1 MVTTLTLDLIPE
13 PMSAPQARAA
23 IREFLAQA
31 WMGADIESFTARI
44 DDALLVTTELVS
56 NAIRHGSGHVL
67 LHAAADVV
75 QGQPTVCLE
84 CHDDGEWVGSLVSR
98 STFSP
103 ADPFDQI
110 DDGGRGLL
118 IIQALCSEVVIS
130 HDQPGSLVRA
140 RIP

>member
-1 MVTTLTLDLIPE
+1 MVTTFTLDLIPE

-23 IREFLAQA
+23 IREFLTEA
-31 WMGADIESFTARI
+31 WTGADIESFTARI

-75 QGQPTVCLE
+75 EGEPTVCLE
-84 CHDDGEWVGSLVSR
+84 CHDDGQWDDSLEVTSA
-98 STFSP
+98 F
-103 ADPFDQI
+103 ALGDPFDEI
-110 DDGGRGLL
+110 NDGGRGLM

-130 HDQPGSLVRA
+130 HEQPGSLVRA
-140 RIP
+140 YLP